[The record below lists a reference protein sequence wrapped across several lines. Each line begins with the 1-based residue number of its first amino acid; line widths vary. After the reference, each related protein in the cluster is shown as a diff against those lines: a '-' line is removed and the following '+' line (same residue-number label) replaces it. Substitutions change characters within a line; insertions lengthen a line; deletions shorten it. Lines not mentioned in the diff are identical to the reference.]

1 MYEDTKLEIERSKYK
16 YHCKCGHSLTIYPM
30 EKRIKKL
37 CSWCGHYVYI
47 NKRVEFIDKLKKMLD
62 KNFNMEGVYQ

>member
-1 MYEDTKLEIERSKYK
+1 MSEDTKLESERAKY
-16 YHCKCGHSLTIYPM
+16 YCKCGHSLTIYPM

-62 KNFNMEGVYQ
+62 KNFNVEGVYQ